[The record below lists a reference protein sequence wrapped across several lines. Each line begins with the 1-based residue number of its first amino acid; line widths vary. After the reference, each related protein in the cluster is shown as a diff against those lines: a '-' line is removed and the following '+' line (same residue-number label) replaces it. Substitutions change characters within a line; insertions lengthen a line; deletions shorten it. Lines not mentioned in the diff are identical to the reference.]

1 MNEDLDTVE
10 DIAFAGVGVEGFV
23 SRDLSVGVVVLHII
37 VVHDDRKS
45 TAYDLIVY
53 DYDDLPLGENA
64 YQFVDLLWRPKDVAS
79 VGIDSG
85 ERGGQLVV
93 IFTLQVAYLY
103 FVDL

>member
-45 TAYDLIVY
+45 TAYDSYRL
-53 DYDDLPLGENA
+53 
-64 YQFVDLLWRPKDVAS
+64 
-79 VGIDSG
+79 
-85 ERGGQLVV
+85 
-93 IFTLQVAYLY
+93 
-103 FVDL
+103 